1 KPEHTKEQLSINV
14 VDNAY
19 LPKTKDEKIIEDWLA
34 FVSVPAFKKIEKER
48 PGQIKSFL
56 SVGTGSG
63 LDVLAGAEIF
73 DAKKLAFTD
82 LQEKVVKAAEKNV
95 KNNILDAD
103 KVEVNGYTGDLF
115 APLRKDHPHFDVI
128 YENLPNV
135 PVDDDKEVEDSRN
148 SGHYLEKRGERIPK
162 DVHAAMLDLHF
173 LALQQAGEFL
183 EKDGVI
189 LSLIGG
195 RVPLDTITGLGKQ
208 AGINSEILSYKW
220 KVQSEPEDVIGGYA
234 KQEENRY
241 GPFIFYKAEDLKKA
255 FEGITFEESGAKASD
270 IEKSLED
277 KKLSATEAFKLWK
290 AGESIG
296 HTVVV
301 LKSS

>member
-1 KPEHTKEQLSINV
+1 KPEHTKEQLSISV

-19 LPKTKDEKIIEDWLA
+19 LPQTKDENISEDWLA
-34 FVSVPAFKKIEKER
+34 FVSVPAFKKIEKKK
-48 PGQIKSFL
+48 PGQVKSFL

-63 LDVLAGAEIF
+63 LDVLAGAEVF
-73 DAKKLAFTD
+73 GAKRLAFTD
-82 LQEKVVKAAEKNV
+82 LQNKVVKAAEKNV
-95 KNNILDAD
+95 KNNLLNSD

-115 APLRKDHPHFDVI
+115 APLRKDHPRFDVI

-135 PVDDDKEVEDSRN
+135 PLDENKEVEDSRN
-148 SGHYLEKRGERIPK
+148 SGHYLEKREERIPK
-162 DVHAAMLDLHF
+162 EVHAAMLDLHY
-173 LALQQAGEFL
+173 LAIQQAGEFL
-183 EKDGVI
+183 EDNGII

-195 RVPLDTITGLGKQ
+195 RVPLDTITSLGQK
-208 AGINSEILSYKW
+208 ADVDSKILSYKW

-234 KQEENRY
+234 KQEENGY
-241 GPFIFYKAEDLKKA
+241 GPFIFYRAEDLKKA
-255 FEGITFEESGAKASD
+255 FEGISFEESGEKAHN

-277 KKLSATEAFKLWK
+277 KKLTATEAFKLWK